1 MAGPSNIRRRNQG
14 QEEKDTYLEE
24 DFMKR
29 NRNAVFRS
37 DDEADE
43 DERPQPRLP
52 RNAPPIP
59 EDNGTGDIL
68 WDEYRIKPNTKL
80 EDKIEMLVVNFGKTS
95 DEVAQILELSLT
107 EADRHVAELEARLR
121 DIGRPLDGEDKE
133 LQRGIAIRK
142 LQIYIQDLGKERAVN
157 TDPRLLTAQLAAQRE
172 LNALMELATD
182 KKRDKDG
189 TEVVDVF
196 DAAISKLGPDAA
208 VSLHTFLRDRYSS
221 ALPSS

>member
-1 MAGPSNIRRRNQG
+1 MASNIRRRNQG
-14 QEEKDTYLEE
+14 QDEKDTYLEE
-24 DFMKR
+24 PFMR
-29 NRNAVFRS
+29 RDRSEVFRPDEP
-37 DDEADE
+37 DD
-43 DERPQPRLP
+43 DERPMPRLP

-59 EDNGTGDIL
+59 ADDSTGDAL
-68 WDEYRIKPNTKL
+68 WDEYRIKPSTKI

-142 LQIYIQDLGKERAVN
+142 LQIYIQDLGKERATN

-189 TEVVDVF
+189 IEVVDVF

-208 VSLHTFLRDRYSS
+208 VSLHSFLRERYSS
-221 ALPSS
+221 APSPSS

>member
-1 MAGPSNIRRRNQG
+1 MASNIRRRNQG
-14 QEEKDTYLEE
+14 QDEKDTYLEE
-24 DFMKR
+24 PFMR
-29 NRNAVFRS
+29 RDRSEVFRP
-37 DDEADE
+37 DDPDD
-43 DERPQPRLP
+43 DERPTPRLP

-59 EDNGTGDIL
+59 ADDSTGDVL
-68 WDEYRIKPNTKL
+68 WDEYRIKPGTKI

-142 LQIYIQDLGKERAVN
+142 LQIYIQDLGKERATN

-189 TEVVDVF
+189 IEVVDVF

-208 VSLHTFLRDRYSS
+208 VSLHSFLRDRYAS
-221 ALPSS
+221 APSPSS